1 MQMFLLSF
9 PLWLL
14 FVVLVL
20 GSGGLAAGLSWL
32 LARHLPAMP
41 GDKGL
46 GLAIFQTVGAVFGIT
61 LAFTISAVYGE
72 FEAAASNVSEES
84 NDIGILYRLAVEL
97 PEPQRSA
104 LHEGLQRYVET
115 VIEQEWPL
123 MAHGR
128 ASPEVSRA
136 LDRLWQFQHGVHG
149 DGQRQVLSERLFQK
163 LHDLTDRRRN
173 RLLDSR
179 SQLAPLMWLMLL
191 SGGGVTVLFG
201 ACIRSGNDR
210 TQALM
215 VGAMAAVIG
224 FGLLLVMALDC
235 PFSGSMRVEPDALRD
250 TIELLPRWPSRAL
263 TL

>member
-14 FVVLVL
+14 FLLLVV
-20 GSGGLAAGLSWL
+20 GSGVLAAGFCWL
-32 LARHLPAMP
+32 VACHVPRMP

-61 LAFTISAVYGE
+61 LAFTISVVNGD
-72 FEAAASNVSEES
+72 FEAAAGNVSEES
-84 NDIGILYRLAVEL
+84 NDIGILYRLAQEL
-97 PEPQRSA
+97 PEPQRTA
-104 LHEGLQRYVET
+104 LHEELHAYVET
-115 VIEQEWPL
+115 VVEKEWPL

-128 ASPEVSRA
+128 ASREVSRV
-136 LDRLWQFQHGVHG
+136 LDRLWQFQHHLG
-149 DGQRQVLSERLFQK
+149 DDDHRQALAGRLFQK

-179 SQLAPLMWLMLL
+179 TQLAPLMWLMLL
-191 SGGGVTVLFG
+191 SGGVVTVLFG
-201 ACIRSGNDR
+201 VCIRSDNDR
-210 TQALM
+210 SQALM
-215 VGAMAAVIG
+215 VGVMAAVIG

-250 TIELLPRWPSRAL
+250 TAELMQRQTTRAL
-263 TL
+263 AL